1 MPGRSSS
8 SATGRTPIGHTRSNS
23 QSLPMTRGHVSPG
36 GRGGDAAGAA
46 MVVTP
51 PPGTSPAGR
60 SRWRNIIGR
69 PLESLAARFEL
80 TGEVLGKGYFGDVVV
95 CVERDSGEH
104 FACKV
109 INKANVKVST
119 GGLAAVQWDPSSPS
133 PSPDAEDVQNEVA
146 AGGAERATFPGWS
159 GLLYHHHVLPL
170 ARFSPSP
177 SSPLTPPC
185 QTPEDAEDVQSE
197 MLALEAL
204 IEPLSLAGLTPEDAE
219 DVQSEVAALEALRG
233 WFDSRGRRGRA
244 DEVAALEA
252 LRGHRHIVQLIET
265 MEEPEVGG
273 WVGLLI
279 TIWALEALRGHWH
292 IVQLIET
299 AEERSQRLVSLLVT
313 SMTMLC
319 AYNECVTVCW
329 EEGWALEALRGHRH
343 IVQLIVTVE
352 EPEVSEVACNEYNTA
367 VCRLGESA
375 EGLPAHRAADSDSG
389 GARGPEHRAADSDS
403 GGAGNRGAAAV
414 PCQSNGVIH
423 RDVKLHTVYLVM
435 ELCQGGTLQQAVR
448 EQGPFNEPQAAA
460 VVAAAAEALLQCHS
474 NGIIHRDVKPDNILL
489 GERLDV
495 SGGGLPGDVKIC
507 DFGISTFFQPGTS
520 CTEILGTAS
529 FLLSSLSLPQIAPL
543 HSFAPLCTHYQPNTG
558 TTCSTSC
565 SEIVGTA
572 SFLSPEMLA
581 QTYSC
586 PTDIWSLGVLLH
598 LLLSG
603 FLPFCAPTKE
613 ADFEAIPPFC
623 TPFHPFVLHRF
634 APL

>member
-219 DVQSEVAALEALRG
+219 DVQN
-233 WFDSRGRRGRA
+233 
-244 DEVAALEA
+244 EVAALEA

-423 RDVKLHTVYLVM
+423 RDVKLH
-435 ELCQGGTLQQAVR
+435 
-448 EQGPFNEPQAAA
+448 
-460 VVAAAAEALLQCHS
+460 
-474 NGIIHRDVKPDNILL
+474 VKPD
-489 GERLDV
+489 
-495 SGGGLPGDVKIC
+495 SCLPGDVKIC
-507 DFGISTFFQPGTS
+507 DFGISTFFQPG
-520 CTEILGTAS
+520 
-529 FLLSSLSLPQIAPL
+529 
-543 HSFAPLCTHYQPNTG
+543 
-558 TTCSTSC
+558 TSC

-586 PTDIWSLGVLLH
+586 PTDVWSLGVLLHLLLCCSQDAPLSTPEIVGTASFLSPEMLAQTYSSPTDIWSLGVLLH

-603 FLPFCAPTKE
+603 FLPFRAPTKE
-613 ADFEAIPPFC
+613 AVFEAILDGRVDF
-623 TPFHPFVLHRF
+623 RA
-634 APL
+634 APWPIVSLSAKDLVSRMLTVDPDERITAEEILSEWGLGDGGVGLGGKLGG